1 MKLFKKYIII
11 STVYIKYKKEN
22 KMTTAQELKIN
33 NLQEQLNKLQEK
45 ATYYLEQEL
54 AAKIIKEEI
63 WKEMDALD
71 AQITDVEDDED
82 CEKYE

>member
-1 MKLFKKYIII
+1 MKLFKKYTII
-11 STVYIKYKKEN
+11 STVYIKYKKGK

-54 AAKIIKEEI
+54 AAKKAKEEI

-71 AQITDVEDDED
+71 AQITDKDY
-82 CEKYE
+82 EKYE